1 MYRKLFVE
9 VLVLIFILIS
19 SKEIFYGYDKSTL
32 LDGIF
37 KNVDSSVQEYNI
49 VGSFYTKYTKEDVYK
64 EIINKIENIIGQ
76 VDINSED
83 ICKFTI
89 NKRENEYV
97 GNISIFPYKNEYKVV
112 LSISICGENLND
124 SDKSELKTKVRKV
137 LSDFSSN
144 VEYSLCVKSKILN
157 NTIDEVRSIVH
168 NNLRLFEIENT
179 DEVKLNN
186 GYSIIG
192 YTGSLNKRIIL
203 GKNIDFNCA
212 IVKYS
217 SGCYLI
223 IGEPEITINY

>member
-1 MYRKLFVE
+1 MYRKIFVE

-37 KNVDSSVQEYNI
+37 KSVDSSVQEYNI

-89 NKRENEYV
+89 NKRENEYI
-97 GNISIFPYKNEYKVV
+97 GKISILPYKDKYKVV

-124 SDKSELKTKVRKV
+124 SDKSELKTKVRRV